1 MQIAGFVDLENL
13 DVEAA
18 VYVRKY
24 AVGVFKCNLKESCK
38 ININVVLAK
47 GTVELYLKNKH
58 EVWLLAKLSLPF
70 GKSFSVD
77 KKVFNL
83 PRDGALA
90 GDTIDGTV
98 TSPGVP
104 VAAASPAS
112 PYTS

>member
-1 MQIAGFVDLENL
+1 VQISGFVDLDNY
-13 DVEAA
+13 DVEAE

-24 AVGVFKCNLKESCK
+24 AVGVFKCNLKVKCE

-47 GTVELYLKNKH
+47 GTVRLYLKNKH

-77 KKVFNL
+77 KKVFDL
-83 PRDGALA
+83 PRNGALA
-90 GDTIDGTV
+90 GGTIDGTV
-98 TSPGVP
+98 TRSGVP

-112 PYTS
+112 PDTS